1 MKQNWKRTLQ
11 GALLGAALLAM
22 AGCGSNNVMD
32 TYSLAIKLSVLVNLR
47 LLSLCLMKWV
57 KAQKI

>member
-11 GALLGAALLAM
+11 GALLGVALLAM

-32 TYSLAIKLSVLVNLR
+32 TYSFWPSSYPCWSI
-47 LLSLCLMKWV
+47 
-57 KAQKI
+57 

>member
-11 GALLGAALLAM
+11 GALLGVALLAM

-32 TYSLAIKLSVLVNLR
+32 TYSFGDRKSTR
-47 LLSLCLMKWV
+47 LNSSH
-57 KAQKI
+57 